1 MGVERAVHQASE
13 EGEARVSTEKD
24 KGMPRDEFLGT
35 TLHMLHVAACS
46 AQSTAQMIYGA
57 RAAVPFTR
65 IAQILQA
72 MQNGQHEDAA
82 EQLRKFSEGT

>member
-1 MGVERAVHQASE
+1 M
-13 EGEARVSTEKD
+13 STEK
-24 KGMPRDEFLGT
+24 GMPQGEFLNT

-72 MQNGQHEDAA
+72 MRNGQHEDAA
-82 EQLRKFSEGT
+82 EQLRKFAEGT

>member
-1 MGVERAVHQASE
+1 
-13 EGEARVSTEKD
+13 
-24 KGMPRDEFLGT
+24 MPRDEFLNT
-35 TLHMLHVAACS
+35 TLNMLHVAACS

-82 EQLRKFSEGT
+82 DQLRRFSEGT

>member
-46 AQSTAQMIYGA
+46 AQSTAQMVYGA
-57 RAAVPFTR
+57 RADVPFTR

-72 MQNGQHEDAA
+72 MRNGQHEDAA
-82 EQLRKFSEGT
+82 DQLRRFSEGT

>member
-1 MGVERAVHQASE
+1 MSDV
-13 EGEARVSTEKD
+13 KD
-24 KGMPRDEFLGT
+24 RGMPRDEFLNT
-35 TLHMLHVAACS
+35 TLNMLHVAACS

-82 EQLRKFSEGT
+82 DQLRRFSEGT

>member
-1 MGVERAVHQASE
+1 
-13 EGEARVSTEKD
+13 VSTEKA
-24 KGMPRDEFLGT
+24 MPCSEFLNT

-46 AQSTAQMIYGA
+46 AQSSAQMVYGA

-72 MQNGQHEDAA
+72 MQNGQYDDAA
-82 EQLRKFSEGT
+82 EQLRKFAEGK

>member
-1 MGVERAVHQASE
+1 
-13 EGEARVSTEKD
+13 VSAEKD
-24 KGMPRDEFLGT
+24 KGMPRDEFLNT

-65 IAQILQA
+65 IAQILNA
-72 MQNGQHEDAA
+72 MRTEQYEDAA
-82 EQLRKFSEGT
+82 EQLRKFAEGT

>member
-1 MGVERAVHQASE
+1 MSDV
-13 EGEARVSTEKD
+13 KD
-24 KGMPRDEFLGT
+24 TGMPQGEFLNT

-65 IAQILQA
+65 IAQIINA
-72 MQNGQHEDAA
+72 MRTEQYEDAA
-82 EQLRKFSEGT
+82 EQLRKFAEGT